1 MACGSRQ
8 RGAARGLRGWSSFR
22 GAQREPGTHN
32 PRRLCCDAAVG
43 YDLVPQDCLWL
54 WIPGSML
61 CIAPE

>member
-8 RGAARGLRGWSSFR
+8 RGAARGLRDWSSFR
-22 GAQREPGTHN
+22 GARSASPEPITPGGCVVT
-32 PRRLCCDAAVG
+32 AVG